1 MDEAI
6 VMRDELIVRMIY
18 TATQRR
24 ALDEWKSFES
34 WKVIDQIP
42 DFTLKF
48 GWGFRSKVFNALVK
62 RFAPSDEYVI
72 TKRGRRLRVDFT
84 LDIDA
89 QKQQWKRSNMTLL
102 LECSQK
108 TEETS
113 AILLNHQER
122 RITDLLSAREKSTK
136 EMLENEEGIDS
147 SVKQLM
153 DAPVSQMDLSADAS

>member
-1 MDEAI
+1 
-6 VMRDELIVRMIY
+6 MRDELAVRMIY
-18 TATQRR
+18 MATQRR

-34 WKVIDQIP
+34 WKVLDQIP

-89 QKQQWKRSNMTLL
+89 EKQQWSRSKMTLL
-102 LECSQK
+102 LECKEK

-113 AILLNHQER
+113 AILLNHQQR
-122 RITDLLSAREKSTK
+122 RITDLLASKEKDTK
-136 EMLENEEGIDS
+136 AMLENDEGI
-147 SVKQLM
+147 
-153 DAPVSQMDLSADAS
+153 